1 MATDKP
7 KIPVSIATFHELAAA
22 LEKMGIKTSDAKT
35 LIIEKG
41 SDLQPPIDWRLVTVR
56 KDCAEI
62 ITKLFEF
69 YPDGT
74 SVPVAIEELFQY
86 IVHHKLPEKIE
97 PELETNIPTKGE
109 WK

>member
-1 MATDKP
+1 MEAKHP
-7 KIPVSIATFHELAAA
+7 KLVLSIPTFHELAAA

-41 SDLQPPIDWRLVTVR
+41 SDLQPPIDWRLVIVR

-74 SVPVAIEELFQY
+74 SIPVAIEELFQY
-86 IVHHKLPEKIE
+86 IVHHKLPDEE
-97 PELETNIPTKGE
+97 PANEPTKGE